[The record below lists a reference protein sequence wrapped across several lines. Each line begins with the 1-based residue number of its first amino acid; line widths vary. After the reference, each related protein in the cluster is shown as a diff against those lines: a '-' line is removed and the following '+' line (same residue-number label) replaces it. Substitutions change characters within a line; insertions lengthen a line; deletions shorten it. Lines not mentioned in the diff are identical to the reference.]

1 MCFHVEVTNENGE
14 GSTEITFGTGSI
26 TGMKSH
32 ESHVCLQRFA
42 VCPHGFAGNHGLF
55 QEIST
60 RIDSAS
66 LTHFA
71 PRWEKS
77 DKI

>member
-1 MCFHVEVTNENGE
+1 MRMERAPQKSHLALAPSQDPHDPQQGFFFVRSVTL
-14 GSTEITFGTGSI
+14 EIT
-26 TGMKSH
+26 
-32 ESHVCLQRFA
+32 E
-42 VCPHGFAGNHGLF
+42 F

-71 PRWEKS
+71 PRWEKNPE
-77 DKI
+77 KI